1 MTRLSASKLKEL
13 GIKPNKYRNQKVE
26 VDGHLFDSKREAEVY
41 AELKL
46 LQKHGDVKDIELQP
60 EFELLPSF
68 RVGKASYR
76 GIKYRADFR
85 VTYHDGRQE
94 VWDVKSRITAK
105 NPEYRMKVKLL
116 LYKYPTL
123 SFREVF

>member
-68 RVGKASYR
+68 RAGKANYR

>member
-46 LQKHGDVKDIELQP
+46 LQMVGEVTEIELQP

-68 RVGKASYR
+68 RVGKANYR

-85 VTYHDGRQE
+85 VTYHTGRQE

-105 NPEYRMKVKLL
+105 NPEYRMKVKML
-116 LYKYPTL
+116 LYKYPGL
-123 SFREVF
+123 NFREVF

>member
-46 LQKHGDVKDIELQP
+46 LQRAGEVTEIELQP

-68 RVGKASYR
+68 RAGKANYR

-85 VTYHDGRQE
+85 VTYHTGRQE

-116 LYKYPTL
+116 LYKYRDL
-123 SFREVF
+123 NFREVY